1 MSIESDIT
9 GQNYSEKVKAF
20 MVANGGTGF
29 LLRRR
34 SEITELARYWLKDEP
49 DWKYSTPRQW
59 GAWLAYLKR
68 LHKAISFHS
77 RDYVTVPSEW
87 PHEFDSGTTV
97 QGDHAAAD
105 AYERQQAA
113 EKTAWVDAARASAE
127 HRKAVVAT
135 RMRNFQRCPK
145 PSNEPGQPEKQ
156 PFTISKEELA
166 ASRDRIKAETRLG
179 RVENMRE
186 FYGIFDDDEELA
198 DDMDD
203 MEGFG

>member
-1 MSIESDIT
+1 MPIESDIT
-9 GQNYSEKVKAF
+9 GQNYSEKAKAF
-20 MVANGGTGF
+20 MVANGGAGF

-49 DWKYSTPRQW
+49 EWKHATPRQW

-87 PHEFDSGTTV
+87 PHEFDSRATV

-105 AYERQQAA
+105 AYERQQAS
-113 EKTAWVDAARASAE
+113 EKAAWVDAARASAE

-135 RMRNFQRCPK
+135 RMRNFQRRPK

-156 PFTISKEELA
+156 PFTVSVAEMQ
-166 ASRDRIKAETRLG
+166 ASRRRLG
-179 RVENMRE
+179 LETMEPLV
-186 FYGIFDDDEELA
+186 DDL
-198 DDMDD
+198 
-203 MEGFG
+203 EGFG